1 MGCGR
6 RYKGEELETTE
17 TEKNFTSPK
26 TGPILA
32 FLRTEQSMKIETE

>member
-6 RYKGEELETTE
+6 RYKGEELGTTE
-17 TEKNFTSPK
+17 TENFASPK